1 MLRRFHSSGRS
12 GVVLRHFEAM
22 KATKAMGAKKT
33 MKAMKATKA
42 SNPLRLKSMKTKKK
56 MKAMGANK
64 TIKEKIRESRELA
77 ILYSLNL
84 CENYMRLREFVG
96 WGKGS

>member
-33 MKAMKATKA
+33 MKAMKATK
-42 SNPLRLKSMKTKKK
+42 LRLKSMKTKKK
-56 MKAMGANK
+56 MKAMGAKK
-64 TIKEKIRESRELA
+64 TIKEQIRESRELA

-84 CENYMRLREFVG
+84 SENYMRLREFVG
-96 WGKGS
+96 

>member
-33 MKAMKATKA
+33 MKAMKATK
-42 SNPLRLKSMKTKKK
+42 LRLKSMKTKKK
-56 MKAMGANK
+56 KQAMGANK
-64 TIKEKIRESRELA
+64 TIKEQIQESRELA

-84 CENYMRLREFVG
+84 SENYMRLREFVG
-96 WGKGS
+96 WEKGS